1 MKIGINPI
9 FFSVYFENARSTT
22 TSTLTFTIATGGTW
36 KVKVAQ
42 IECSSTSRPYPDCD
56 QFLTGISGTVNSY
69 NWPNVQLRAKDYNI
83 CIRREEG
90 KSHWL

>member
-1 MKIGINPI
+1 MTINF

-36 KVKVAQ
+36 KVKVSQ

-56 QFLTGISGTVNSY
+56 QFMTGISGTVNSY
-69 NWPNVQLRAKDYNI
+69 NWSNVQLKAKDYNI

-90 KSHWL
+90 KPHWI

>member
-1 MKIGINPI
+1 M
-9 FFSVYFENARSTT
+9 
-22 TSTLTFTIATGGTW
+22 TFTIATGGTW

-56 QFLTGISGTVNSY
+56 QFMTGISGTVNSY
-69 NWPNVQLRAKDYNI
+69 NWPNVQLKAKDYNI

-90 KSHWL
+90 KSYMIMKYHLMKCFSFFLL